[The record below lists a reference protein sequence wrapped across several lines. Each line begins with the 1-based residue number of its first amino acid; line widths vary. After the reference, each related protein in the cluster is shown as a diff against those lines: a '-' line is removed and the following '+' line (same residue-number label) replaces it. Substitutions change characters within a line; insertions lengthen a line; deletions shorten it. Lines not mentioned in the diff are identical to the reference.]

1 MATIRTT
8 ASTSGSLLAIAVG
21 LASCHNLA
29 STGLAPVDPP
39 LDRLLRVAAPVMPG
53 RCQKGAGS
61 PLSICEHSL
70 PGGMSLFAVRTSAG
84 PLSSVSYSTKPASG
98 QDASRALDSVA
109 TTLRAEFGKPRR
121 CGGFLQ
127 WRVGTAIIEADV
139 RSAED
144 VPQTSR
150 PAFLRVYV
158 EGNELG
164 QGRPC

>member
-1 MATIRTT
+1 MASVRTIPI
-8 ASTSGSLLAIAVG
+8 ASGLLVSVAV
-21 LASCHNLA
+21 LTASCHH
-29 STGLAPVDPP
+29 SAPAGVAPLDPP
-39 LDRLLRVAAPVMPG
+39 LDRLLRVAAPTVPG
-53 RCQKGAGS
+53 RCQKGIGS
-61 PLSICEHSL
+61 PVSICEHNL
-70 PGGMSLFAVRTSAG
+70 PGRMSLFAVRTSAG
-84 PLSSVSYSTKPASG
+84 PLSSVSYTTKPTSG
-98 QDASRALDSVA
+98 HDASRALDSVA